1 MLGYSKVFSILIF
14 HCYRQLF
21 AHSCLKLFVKY
32 DGSVDSSLTAVF
44 SALPPRELPGDLGF
58 NSRLDQAFSVVRF
71 IYLPN
76 FLYLNQR

>member
-21 AHSCLKLFVKY
+21 SHSCLKLFVKY
-32 DGSVDSSLTAVF
+32 DGNVDSFLTAVF
-44 SALPPRELPGDLGF
+44 SVLSRRALPGDLGF
-58 NSRLDQAFSVVRF
+58 HSRLGQAFSVVSF

-76 FLYLNQR
+76 FLFLHQR